1 MLATAVDGKAEP
13 CLSQNSDALTER
25 DLPLTI
31 SRAITRAMTWRD
43 GQFAT
48 LGLAERGMLV
58 EVLRCVPRKQP
69 EEGAFIRRDT
79 LAVRLACSVATV
91 TRILARLEE
100 LGWILRDQIKS
111 RARGFQVGSIAL
123 TKAAAEWLGLYL
135 PLPTAQRHAPVIDAC
150 SSPIQSLQRQ
160 LPCPASSDDKSSQ
173 TQPGLLGRLPEAL
186 RWLAQKVSPFGIFK
200 LMGLAR
206 RRGVQLETVTTQCRD
221 QIAAANNGYAYIR
234 GLLAVDKDWSY
245 LAAQDASK
253 AAAEAK
259 AAELRATVSHAVDAL
274 EGQDFIR
281 PDGLVCK
288 VRAGWVSVY
297 TPDEAARSVGVAI
310 GCRPVDSAFVDE
322 VERGEVVRR
331 AEQSTGAIGASKAD
345 ERPAVTPA
353 LSSSG
358 RRNSEA
364 VQGWDGGARTAGSVI
379 ASLFATI
386 AGSKLATNRAQ

>member
-13 CLSQNSDALTER
+13 CLSQNADALTER

-123 TKAAAEWLGLYL
+123 TKAAAELLGLYQ
-135 PLPTAQRHAPVIDAC
+135 PPPTAQRYAPVIDAC

-173 TQPGLLGRLPEAL
+173 TQSGLLGRLPEAL

-206 RRGVQLETVTTQCRD
+206 RRGLQLEIVTTQCRD
-221 QIAAANNGYAYIR
+221 QITAANNGYAYIR
-234 GLLAVDKDWSY
+234 GLLAIDKDWSY
-245 LAAQDASK
+245 LAAQEAS
-253 AAAEAK
+253 AAAAAAK
-259 AAELRATVSHAVDAL
+259 AAEIRANVCHAVDAL

-297 TPDEAARSVGVAI
+297 KPDEAARSMGVAI
-310 GCRPVDSAFVDE
+310 GCRPVDVAFVE
-322 VERGEVVRR
+322 AVERGEIARR
-331 AEQSTGAIGASKAD
+331 VEQATAALGASKDD
-345 ERPAVTPA
+345 ERPVSASILECEPKA
-353 LSSSG
+353 IA
-358 RRNSEA
+358 N
-364 VQGWDGGARTAGSVI
+364 QGWSGAAMTAGSVI

-386 AGSKLATNRAQ
+386 AGQAVKV